1 MARKSGNNNPNAAIR
16 DKHQIDSIHSFLDMR
31 GDDAFPAN
39 HGRSLQMNKSTSLF
53 AAAIAS
59 LVVGLGF
66 ATGSDAQSPAQS
78 PMSDQAYCHLLVE
91 KYTIGL
97 KFGRSEVGNATAVA
111 IAQCLEGNPGP
122 AIPVLEERLRDADI
136 PVPARS

>member
-1 MARKSGNNNPNAAIR
+1 VARKSGNNNPNAAIR

-66 ATGSDAQSPAQS
+66 ATGSNAQS

-97 KFGRSEVGNATAVA
+97 KYGRSEVGNATAVA

>member
-1 MARKSGNNNPNAAIR
+1 MKKTAT
-16 DKHQIDSIHSFLDMR
+16 L
-31 GDDAFPAN
+31 
-39 HGRSLQMNKSTSLF
+39 L
-53 AAAIAS
+53 AAALP
-59 LVVGLGF
+59 LVAGLGI
-66 ATGSDAQSPAQS
+66 ATDSSAQS
-78 PMSDQAYCHLLVE
+78 PMSDQAYCHLLVD

>member
-1 MARKSGNNNPNAAIR
+1 
-16 DKHQIDSIHSFLDMR
+16 
-31 GDDAFPAN
+31 
-39 HGRSLQMNKSTSLF
+39 MNRFTSLS

-66 ATGSDAQSPAQS
+66 ATSSNAQTPAQS
-78 PMSDQAYCHLLVE
+78 PMSDQAYCRLLVD

-111 IAQCLEGNPGP
+111 IAQCLEGDAKP
-122 AIPVLEERLRDADI
+122 AIPVLLQKLHDADI

>member
-1 MARKSGNNNPNAAIR
+1 MARKSDNNNPNAAIR
-16 DKHQIDSIHSFLDMR
+16 DKHRLGSIHSFLGMR

-66 ATGSDAQSPAQS
+66 AAGSNAQS
-78 PMSDQAYCHLLVE
+78 PMNDQAYCRLLVD